1 MRIGISGFGRIGRMV
16 LRSALVRG
24 VDLDVVAIND
34 RGDAAINAHMFKFDS
49 TYGPFHGSVE
59 ARDGHIIIGD
69 RAIRIVSYL
78 HPREIPWGDLGVD
91 LVIESTGVFTAG
103 DQAVSHLEAG
113 AKRVLITSP
122 SKSADVTL
130 VAGVNEH
137 TYDPSLHRVISA
149 ASCTTNGLAPVVKVL
164 HDTFGIRYGTMSTV
178 HSYTN
183 DQRILDRSHSDPRRA
198 RAGAENIIP
207 TTTGATKA
215 LGEVLPA
222 LAGKLQ
228 GISYRVPTITVSL
241 LDLVITLEREASL
254 QRING
259 AFESAASD
267 ELRGILG
274 YTRLPLVSS
283 DYRGDSRSSVVD
295 SLMTTLI
302 PGENTVRVVSWYD
315 NEWGYASRVADLA
328 HYISACE
335 SETPCPQRVRVV
347 EYERIHRTRQLT
359 GAATPETVVM

>member
-34 RGDAAINAHMFKFDS
+34 RGDAAINAHLFQFDS
-49 TYGPFHGSVE
+49 TYGPYHGPVE
-59 ARDGHIIIGD
+59 ARDGHVIIGD
-69 RAIRIVSYL
+69 HAIRIVSHL
-78 HPREIPWGDLGVD
+78 HPREIPWRELGVE
-91 LVIESTGVFTAG
+91 LVIEATGVFTSG
-103 DQAVSHLEAG
+103 EQAAAHLQAG
-113 AKRVLITSP
+113 AERVLITAP
-122 SKSADVTL
+122 AKGVDVTL

-137 TYDPSLHRVISA
+137 EYDPCQHRLISA

-222 LAGKLQ
+222 LAGKLH

-241 LDLVITLEREASL
+241 LDLVLTLEREASA
-254 QRING
+254 QQING
-259 AFESAASD
+259 AFEAAASD
-267 ELRGILG
+267 GLRGILG
-274 YTRLPLVSS
+274 FTRLPLVSS
-283 DYRGDSRSSVVD
+283 DFRGDSRSSIVD
-295 SLMTTLI
+295 GLMTTLI
-302 PGENTVRVVSWYD
+302 PDENTVRIVSWYD

-335 SETPCPQRVRVV
+335 SAETRPEGVRVV
-347 EYERIHRTRQLT
+347 ERNDVIRARRVAS
-359 GAATPETVVM
+359 AAPETVAL